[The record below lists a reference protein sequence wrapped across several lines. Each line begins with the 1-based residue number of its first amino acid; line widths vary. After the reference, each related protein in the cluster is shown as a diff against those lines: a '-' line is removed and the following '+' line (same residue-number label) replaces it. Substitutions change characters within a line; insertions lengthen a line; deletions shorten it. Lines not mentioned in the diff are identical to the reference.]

1 MSTTEFDEITS
12 SLESGGIASAL
23 ECVIQKLR
31 EQKKY
36 HELFEALKMQVRQR
50 IGLPLWYQDT
60 FAERDA
66 QREQQLERGLLD
78 ACSQVGNGLLAD
90 GRIREAWMYLR
101 PIGDKAAVAEQLR
114 RLRIDDEQ
122 VDELIEVT
130 VHEGVDPPTGFACL
144 LNRYGTCNAITTFD
158 AQAPAMEPAAR
169 RQIAGMLVRHIY
181 RELVENVR
189 AHIER
194 EAADRQETIP
204 SSTNLSQLCAKR
216 DWLTADGSYHIDTS
230 HLSSVV
236 RCARLIEDR
245 EELHLARELA
255 EYGGKLDPSLQ
266 YPDEEPFAD
275 TYKSHTHYFNALLG
289 HNVDEALAFFR
300 ERAKSVDAHHEGT
313 LAAEVYVELLARTGH
328 IDEAIDATLQMLPP
342 GTHTRGVAPPL
353 LELARQ
359 AGDYTKVLEL
369 CRQRD
374 DLLGFATAVLYGAS
388 TGAETKNE

>member
-1 MSTTEFDEITS
+1 M
-12 SLESGGIASAL
+12 
-23 ECVIQKLR
+23 
-31 EQKKY
+31 
-36 HELFEALKMQVRQR
+36 
-50 IGLPLWYQDT
+50 
-60 FAERDA
+60 
-66 QREQQLERGLLD
+66 
-78 ACSQVGNGLLAD
+78 GNGLLAE

-101 PIGDKAAVAEQLR
+101 PIGDKAAVAEKLR
-114 RLRIDDEQ
+114 RLKIDDEQ

-144 LNRYGTCNAITTFD
+144 LDRYGTCNAITTFD

-169 RQIAGMLVRHIY
+169 RQIAGMLGRHIY

-194 EAADRQETIP
+194 EAADRQDTMP

-266 YPDEEPFAD
+266 YPDEEPFCRHVQV
-275 TYKSHTHYFNALLG
+275 SHTLFQRVA
-289 HNVDEALAFFR
+289 
-300 ERAKSVDAHHEGT
+300 RAICG
-313 LAAEVYVELLARTGH
+313 R
-328 IDEAIDATLQMLPP
+328 
-342 GTHTRGVAPPL
+342 
-353 LELARQ
+353 
-359 AGDYTKVLEL
+359 
-369 CRQRD
+369 
-374 DLLGFATAVLYGAS
+374 S
-388 TGAETKNE
+388 TGIFSRTSPVGRRAP